1 MDKSFF
7 VYIMIGFVFYY
18 VVTTFV
24 GGIQKKDEEYLH
36 NKYGQEK
43 DYTQYNKVDSVG
55 RETLNVMGAD
65 EKTQLQAWHKSRVKK
80 EILALFPNYDE
91 MKSEI
96 SQRVIGE
103 RLKKKLLKH
112 IAKVEQAFFS
122 GELSVEQA
130 KHALDSLE

>member
-24 GGIQKKDEEYLH
+24 GGIQKEDEEYLH